1 MGSGFGNDSDSGY
14 LKSVLDAL
22 PDQIAVINDS
32 SIIEWVNGAWNRFYL
47 ENGGAPD
54 TTWSGLSYLACCE
67 HASLSEE
74 SDISPLVH
82 GVRSVLNK
90 SSNRFD
96 FAYPCDSPTERRW
109 FMMSVVPMA
118 LEGSPRF
125 VVTHRNITQEK
136 LAQERLKKLA
146 VTDALTGINNRR
158 YFNEQLDLEWRRGER
173 NRHELSL
180 IFFDIDFFKQI
191 NDTFGHVAGDQCLT
205 AISAAVKHY
214 ARRPGDVAARIGGD
228 ELALL
233 LANTSRCA
241 AQTIAQRIQSEV
253 AELKI
258 NSPRGYSSA
267 AVTLSIGIASMLP
280 QRGTG
285 QRDLLVAAD
294 NALYDAKH
302 NGRNRI
308 SIASEVLPLNPSESG
323 PKLHVSY
330 LS

>member
-1 MGSGFGNDSDSGY
+1 MGSEFGNDSDSGY

-32 SIIEWVNGAWNRFYL
+32 SIIEWVNGAWDRFYL
-47 ENGGAPD
+47 ENGGSPD
-54 TTWSGLSYLACCE
+54 TTWSGLNYLACCQ
-67 HASLSEE
+67 HDSLSEE
-74 SDISPLVH
+74 SEISTLIH
-82 GVRSVLNK
+82 GVRSVLTQ

-136 LAQERLKKLA
+136 LAQEQLKELA
-146 VTDALTGINNRR
+146 VTDALTGIHNRR

-180 IFFDIDFFKQI
+180 IYFDIDFFKQI

-205 AISAAVKHY
+205 AVSATLKHY

-233 LANTSRCA
+233 LPNTSRYSA
-241 AQTIAQRIQSEV
+241 ETIAQRIQSEV
-253 AELKI
+253 AELDMVLPLG
-258 NSPRGYSSA
+258 NSSA
-267 AVTLSIGIASMLP
+267 PVTLSIGIASMLP
-280 QRGTG
+280 QRGTS
-285 QRDLLVAAD
+285 QCDLLVAAD
-294 NALYDAKH
+294 DALYNAKR

-308 SIASEVLPLNPSESG
+308 SIASEGLPLD
-323 PKLHVSY
+323 LHKVS
-330 LS
+330 